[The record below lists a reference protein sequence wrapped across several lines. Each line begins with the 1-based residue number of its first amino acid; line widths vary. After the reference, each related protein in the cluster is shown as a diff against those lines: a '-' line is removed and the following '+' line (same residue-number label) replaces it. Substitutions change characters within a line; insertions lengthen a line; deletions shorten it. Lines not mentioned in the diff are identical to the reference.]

1 MNELTH
7 SISTSHTITQQHI
20 DNNAE
25 ALTAQILPDEHIDPF
40 NLHANSRVSPVVLS
54 IPHGGWQYPQ
64 SLVNRDNLERCMSL
78 ADTGTAELGT
88 MLSGGDFPVLIATCS
103 RAACDLNRPQ
113 QAIDTLLCAGSDTA
127 IPAAFKPYVT
137 AGYGVVP
144 RLSANK
150 KPLHEKMLD
159 KAQWQKILDMWHAP
173 YHQTLTDLLKLS
185 QTHHEEV
192 FLIDL
197 HSMPDE
203 PHQPSRQKFISA
215 ASRRLPD
222 FVFGNLHGSTS
233 TQRVAELI
241 DRVMGQTGFS
251 WRWNTPYAGG
261 YITRHYGLTTNEHKD
276 IPTVEVL
283 QIEVNR
289 RLCTYQ
295 KDSKDNAKMMFI
307 KKVIENIVT
316 ALTDR

>member
-1 MNELTH
+1 
-7 SISTSHTITQQHI
+7 
-20 DNNAE
+20 
-25 ALTAQILPDEHIDPF
+25 
-40 NLHANSRVSPVVLS
+40 
-54 IPHGGWQYPQ
+54 
-64 SLVNRDNLERCMSL
+64 
-78 ADTGTAELGT
+78 
-88 MLSGGDFPVLIATCS
+88 
-103 RAACDLNRPQ
+103 
-113 QAIDTLLCAGSDTA
+113 
-127 IPAAFKPYVT
+127 
-137 AGYGVVP
+137 
-144 RLSANK
+144 
-150 KPLHEKMLD
+150 
-159 KAQWQKILDMWHAP
+159 
-173 YHQTLTDLLKLS
+173 
-185 QTHHEEV
+185 
-192 FLIDL
+192 
-197 HSMPDE
+197 MPDE

-222 FVFGNLHGSTS
+222 FVFGNLHGSTL

-295 KDSKDNAKMMFI
+295 KDSKDNAKMMFV